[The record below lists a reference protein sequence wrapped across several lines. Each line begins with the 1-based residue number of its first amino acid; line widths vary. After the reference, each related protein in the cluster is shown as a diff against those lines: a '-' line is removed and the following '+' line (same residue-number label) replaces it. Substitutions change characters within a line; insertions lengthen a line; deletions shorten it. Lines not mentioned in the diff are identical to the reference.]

1 MSYISRSKLE
11 GHGLVAKLI
20 RMTKRLDL
28 YSYRDQ
34 VVVSKK
40 RSEHKIAIHFSHKH
54 EAMFFEFIGF
64 GDLFGQEAILYS
76 GSIAISS
83 GFIGINNDVSLY
95 YQNPLPRS
103 GVAITVAM
111 PDESSF
117 Y

>member
-1 MSYISRSKLE
+1 MSYISKDKLQAY
-11 GHGLVAKLI
+11 GLVGKLI
-20 RMTKRLDL
+20 RMTRRLDL

-40 RSEHKIAIHFSHKH
+40 RSESKTAIHFSHKY
-54 EAMFFEFIGF
+54 EMMFFEFIGF
-64 GDLFGQEAILYS
+64 GDLFGQEATLYS
-76 GSIAISS
+76 GSIVISS

>member
-28 YSYRDQ
+28 YSYQ
-34 VVVSKK
+34 EQQIVNTK
-40 RSEHKIAIHFSHKH
+40 RSQKMIVRFMHKYQV
-54 EAMFFEFIGF
+54 MFFEFEGF
-64 GDLFGQEAILYS
+64 GDLLGQEATLYS
-76 GSIAISS
+76 GNIEISS

-95 YQNPLPRS
+95 YRCPLPKGGIS
-103 GVAITVAM
+103 VTVAN
-111 PDESSF
+111 PNEPSF